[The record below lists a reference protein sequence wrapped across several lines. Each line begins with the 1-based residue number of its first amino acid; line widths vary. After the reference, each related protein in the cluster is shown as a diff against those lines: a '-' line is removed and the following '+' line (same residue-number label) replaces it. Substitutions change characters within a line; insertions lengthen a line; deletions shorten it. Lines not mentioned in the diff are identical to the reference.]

1 MPRQVKVNSLYK
13 HFKGHIY
20 KVIAIAKDTT
30 DETLKVVYQNV
41 ATKDIWVRDYNEF
54 ISLVDKT
61 KYPDVLQKYRFEEID
76 GQFLI
81 IFFNSLTKTDLLVF
95 NELKYNPH
103 QTRDEIAL
111 KIGKTVR
118 TVQRSI
124 DKLKTNGKI
133 IRIGNKNHG
142 YWEVIDE

>member
-81 IFFNSLTKTDLLVF
+81 IFFNSLIKTDLL
-95 NELKYNPH
+95 N
-103 QTRDEIAL
+103 
-111 KIGKTVR
+111 IGT
-118 TVQRSI
+118 
-124 DKLKTNGKI
+124 I
-133 IRIGNKNHG
+133 I
-142 YWEVIDE
+142 

>member
-13 HFKGHIY
+13 HFKGLIY

-76 GQFLI
+76 G
-81 IFFNSLTKTDLLVF
+81 
-95 NELKYNPH
+95 
-103 QTRDEIAL
+103 
-111 KIGKTVR
+111 
-118 TVQRSI
+118 
-124 DKLKTNGKI
+124 
-133 IRIGNKNHG
+133 
-142 YWEVIDE
+142 

>member
-1 MPRQVKVNSLYK
+1 MSRQVKVNSLYK

-61 KYPDVLQKYRFEEID
+61 KYPDVLQKYRFEKID
-76 GQFLI
+76 G
-81 IFFNSLTKTDLLVF
+81 
-95 NELKYNPH
+95 
-103 QTRDEIAL
+103 
-111 KIGKTVR
+111 
-118 TVQRSI
+118 
-124 DKLKTNGKI
+124 
-133 IRIGNKNHG
+133 
-142 YWEVIDE
+142 